1 MTFASAPN
9 SAAANTAG
17 SEPRYGV
24 ALAVTTTIFF
34 MWGFLTSLN
43 DVLIPHFKSVFDLDY
58 TRSMLIQFAFFG
70 AYFVMSLPAGRV
82 VDRLGYRRG
91 IVCGLVVAGLGALL
105 FLPAAQIQSYGLFLV
120 ALFVLASGIT
130 VLQVAANPYVS
141 LLGDETRA
149 SSRLTLAQALNSL
162 GHTIGPAIGGLLIL
176 SVAVLGA
183 DALARLTPAELSAY
197 RDTQAAAV
205 QLPYLGLALTLFALA
220 LFVYLFRLPQLAEA
234 GEGDSTAAHTF
245 TDALRHRSLQLAA
258 IGIFLYVGAEVAI
271 GSFLINYLS
280 LPQIGNLSEASAAN
294 YVSYYWG
301 GAMLGRFAG
310 SALLRHVA
318 PPRLLA
324 LFAAIAALLL
334 VATMA
339 GSGLFAVV
347 SVVAIGL
354 FNSVMFPTLFT
365 LGIRGLGPLTARGS
379 SVLVMAIVGGA
390 IVPLLMG
397 MLADRVGPQLAF
409 ALPLLCYVY
418 LVWYGWHTQ
427 RTTADDAS

>member
-1 MTFASAPN
+1 M
-9 SAAANTAG
+9 NTANAPRPAP
-17 SEPRYGV
+17 SSRYGV

-70 AYFVMSLPAGRV
+70 AYFVTSLPAGRI
-82 VDRLGYRRG
+82 VDRLGYKRG
-91 IVCGLVVAGLGALL
+91 IVLGLVVAGLGALL
-105 FLPAAQIQSYGLFLV
+105 FLPAAQIQSYGLFLA

-130 VLQVAANPYVS
+130 LLQVSANPYVS
-141 LLGDETRA
+141 LLGDEARA

-162 GHTIGPAIGGLLIL
+162 GHTLGPAIGGLLIL
-176 SVAVLGA
+176 SAAVLGT
-183 DALARLTPAELSAY
+183 DALARLTPAELAAY
-197 RDTQAAAV
+197 RTTQAAAV

-220 LFVYLFRLPQLAEA
+220 AFVYLFRLPPLAGAED
-234 GEGDSTAAHTF
+234 GGTERHTF
-245 TDALRHRSLQLAA
+245 ADALRHRSLRLAA

-280 LPQIGNLSEASAAN
+280 LPQIGNLSESSAAN

-334 VATMA
+334 LATMA
-339 GSGLFAVV
+339 GSGMFAVV
-347 SVVAIGL
+347 SVIAVGL

-409 ALPLLCYVY
+409 ALPLLCYGY

-427 RTTADDAS
+427 RTTPDLAP

>member
-1 MTFASAPN
+1 MTTAT
-9 SAAANTAG
+9 AAKSDTT
-17 SEPRYGV
+17 PRYDV

-91 IVCGLVVAGLGALL
+91 IVLGLLVAGLGALM
-105 FLPAAQIQSYGLFLV
+105 FLPAAQVQSYGLFLA

-141 LLGDETRA
+141 LLGDEARA

-183 DALARLTPAELSAY
+183 EALARLTPAELTAY
-197 RDTQAAAV
+197 RDAQAAAV
-205 QLPYLGLALTLFALA
+205 QLPYLGLALALFALA
-220 LFVYLFRLPQLAEA
+220 AFVYLFRLPQLAGAENGGSA
-234 GEGDSTAAHTF
+234 DAHTF
-245 TDALRHRSLQLAA
+245 ADALRHRSLRLAT

-280 LPQIGNLSEASAAN
+280 LPQIGNLSESSAAN

-334 VATMA
+334 LATMA
-339 GSGLFAVV
+339 GSGMIAVI
-347 SVVAIGL
+347 SVVAVGL

-409 ALPLLCYVY
+409 ALPLLCYGY

-427 RTTADDAS
+427 RTTPDAAP

>member
-1 MTFASAPN
+1 MN
-9 SAAANTAG
+9 AAAESG
-17 SEPRYGV
+17 STPAPHYGV

-34 MWGFLTSLN
+34 LWGFLTSLN
-43 DVLIPHFKSVFDLDY
+43 DVLIPHFKSVFELDY

-70 AYFVMSLPAGRV
+70 AYFVMSMPAGRI
-82 VDRLGYRRG
+82 VDRLGYKRG
-91 IVCGLVVAGLGALL
+91 IVLGLVVAGLGALL
-105 FLPAAQIQSYGLFLV
+105 FLPAAQVQSYGLFLA

-130 VLQVAANPYVS
+130 LLQVAANPYVS
-141 LLGDETRA
+141 LLGDEAHA

-162 GHTIGPAIGGLLIL
+162 GHTLGPAIGGLLIL

-183 DALARLTPAELSAY
+183 DALARLTPAELDAY
-197 RDTQAAAV
+197 RDAQAAAV
-205 QLPYLGLALTLFALA
+205 QWPYLALALALFALA
-220 LFVYLFRLPQLAEA
+220 AFVYLFRLPQLAGA
-234 GEGDSTAAHTF
+234 GHGRSTDTHTVA
-245 TDALRHRSLQLAA
+245 DALRHRSLRLAA
-258 IGIFLYVGAEVAI
+258 VGIFLYVGAEVAI

-280 LPQIGNLSEASAAN
+280 LPQIGNLSESSAAN

-310 SALLRHVA
+310 AALLRHVE

-334 VATMA
+334 LATMA
-339 GSGLFAVV
+339 GSGMFAVV

-354 FNSVMFPTLFT
+354 VNSVMFPTLFT

-409 ALPLLCYVY
+409 ALPLLCYGY
-418 LVWYGWHTQ
+418 LVWYGWHA
-427 RTTADDAS
+427 RRAAPDLAS